1 MFAVETSAV
10 LTFVLIQSLV
20 ISVVRDVLHS
30 FCVFELRVR
39 PVGDAVRDNGGVRKS
54 ALSETSLCSRVWLC
68 TPH

>member
-1 MFAVETSAV
+1 METSAV
-10 LTFVLIQSLV
+10 LTYLLIPPLL
-20 ISVVRDVLHS
+20 IPVVRDMLHS

-54 ALSETSLCSRVWLC
+54 ALSESPLYSRVWLC